1 MYRKTPEVEL
11 KTKDTVLIALF
22 TALIIALGLVPPIPM
37 PLVPVPL
44 TLQTFGVML
53 AGLILGPTRA
63 GLVLLLYVMIALL
76 GLPVLPGG
84 RAGLA
89 VLAGPTAGF
98 LLGMIPGA
106 VLTGWLALVLNRNDN
121 LKAGSHSRGALTSTP
136 SWQIARYA
144 FAAMVGGIVLVY
156 AIGIPWL
163 ALVTKVGLTKAC
175 WAMVVF
181 LPGDVLK
188 ALVAAVVAQR
198 IRRLNMV

>member
-1 MYRKTPEVEL
+1 
-11 KTKDTVLIALF
+11 
-22 TALIIALGLVPPIPM
+22 M

-53 AGLILGPTRA
+53 AGLILGPIRA
-63 GLVLLLYVMIALL
+63 GLVLLLYVLIALL

-106 VLTGWLALVLNRNDN
+106 VVTGWLALG
-121 LKAGSHSRGALTSTP
+121 LKNNVQSKAAASDYGVPKLTTR
-136 SWQIARYA
+136 WQITRYA
-144 FAAMVGGIVLVY
+144 LAALMGGIVLVY

-163 ALVTKVGLTKAC
+163 ALVTKMSLTKAS
-175 WAMVVF
+175 WAMIVF
-181 LPGDVLK
+181 IPGDVLK
-188 ALVAAVVAQR
+188 ALVAAIVAQR
-198 IRRLNMV
+198 IRRLNII

>member
-1 MYRKTPEVEL
+1 M
-11 KTKDTVLIALF
+11 KTKDIVLIALF
-22 TALIIALGLVPPIPM
+22 TALIVVLSLMPPIPL
-37 PLVPVPL
+37 PLVPVPV

-53 AGLILGPTRA
+53 AGLILGPARA
-63 GLVLLLYVMIALL
+63 GLALLLYVLIALL

-106 VLTGWLALVLNRNDN
+106 FVTGWLSVLSIQNDKSKEVSS
-121 LKAGSHSRGALTSTP
+121 LYDTFRPTP
-136 SWQIARYA
+136 VWQIARYVL
-144 FAAMVGGIVLVY
+144 AAVIGGIVMVY

-163 ALVTKVGLTKAC
+163 VFVTKMDFAKAC
-175 WAMVVF
+175 WAMAVF
-181 LPGDVLK
+181 VPGDVLK
-188 ALVAAVVAQR
+188 AIVAAVVAQR

>member
-1 MYRKTPEVEL
+1 V
-11 KTKDTVLIALF
+11 KTKDIVLIALF

-37 PLVPVPL
+37 PLVPVPV

-53 AGLILGPTRA
+53 AGLILGPRRA

-106 VLTGWLALVLNRNDN
+106 VVTGWLALVLNRDGK
-121 LKAGSHSRGALTSTP
+121 LKTGSSLHEAFQSNP
-136 SWQIARYA
+136 KWQIVRYA
-144 FAAMVGGIVLVY
+144 LAAMLGGIVLVY

-163 ALVTKVGLTKAC
+163 ALVTKMGLTKAC
-175 WAMVVF
+175 WAMMVF
-181 LPGDVLK
+181 LPGDLLK

>member
-1 MYRKTPEVEL
+1 
-11 KTKDTVLIALF
+11 
-22 TALIIALGLVPPIPM
+22 
-37 PLVPVPL
+37 
-44 TLQTFGVML
+44 ML
-53 AGLILGPTRA
+53 AGLILGPARA

-106 VLTGWLALVLNRNDN
+106 FVTGWLSVLSIQND
-121 LKAGSHSRGALTSTP
+121 KSEEVSSSYDTFGPTP
-136 SWQIARYA
+136 VWQIARYVL
-144 FAAMVGGIVLVY
+144 AAVIGGIVLVY

-163 ALVTKVGLTKAC
+163 VFVTKMDFAKAC
-175 WAMVVF
+175 WAMAVF
-181 LPGDVLK
+181 VPGDVLK
-188 ALVAAVVAQR
+188 AIVAAVVAQR

>member
-1 MYRKTPEVEL
+1 M
-11 KTKDTVLIALF
+11 KTKDIVLIALF

-106 VLTGWLALVLNRNDN
+106 VVTGWLA
-121 LKAGSHSRGALTSTP
+121 AGKTSQTP
-136 SWQIARYA
+136 AWQIVHYA
-144 FAAMVGGIVLVY
+144 LAAAVGGLVLVY

-163 ALVTKVGLTKAC
+163 MFVTKMDFTKAC

-181 LPGDVLK
+181 VPGDLLK

-198 IRRLNMV
+198 IRRLKLV

>member
-1 MYRKTPEVEL
+1 V
-11 KTKDTVLIALF
+11 KTKDIVLIALF

-37 PLVPVPL
+37 PLVPVPV

-53 AGLILGPTRA
+53 AGLILGPKRA
-63 GLVLLLYVMIALL
+63 GLVLLLYVIIALL

-106 VLTGWLALVLNRNDN
+106 IVIGWLALVLDRTDKP
-121 LKAGSHSRGALTSTP
+121 KASSSSHEALQSNP
-136 SWQIARYA
+136 KWEIMRYA
-144 FAAMVGGIVLVY
+144 LAAMVGGIVLVY

-163 ALVTKVGLTKAC
+163 ALVTKMGLAKAC

-181 LPGDVLK
+181 IPGDVLK

>member
-1 MYRKTPEVEL
+1 L
-11 KTKDTVLIALF
+11 KTKDIVLIALF

-53 AGLILGPTRA
+53 AGLILGPARA
-63 GLVLLLYVMIALL
+63 GLVLLLYVTIALL

-106 VLTGWLALVLNRNDN
+106 VLGV
-121 LKAGSHSRGALTSTP
+121 
-136 SWQIARYA
+136 
-144 FAAMVGGIVLVY
+144 
-156 AIGIPWL
+156 PWL
-163 ALVTKVGLTKAC
+163 AFVANMTFAKAS
-175 WAMVVF
+175 WAVLVF
-181 LPGDVLK
+181 LPGDLLK
-188 ALVAAVVAQR
+188 AVVAAAVAQR
-198 IRRLNMV
+198 IRRLGII

>member
-1 MYRKTPEVEL
+1 
-11 KTKDTVLIALF
+11 
-22 TALIIALGLVPPIPM
+22 M

-53 AGLILGPTRA
+53 AGLILGPARA
-63 GLVLLLYVMIALL
+63 GLVLLLYVTIALL

-106 VLTGWLALVLNRNDN
+106 VVTGWLATIFNRAEPF
-121 LKAGSHSRGALTSTP
+121 KADSSSLHATKTNQAP
-136 SWQIARYA
+136 VWQIAHYA
-144 FAAMVGGIVLVY
+144 LAAVVGGLVLVY

-163 ALVTKVGLTKAC
+163 VFVTKMDFAKAC

-181 LPGDVLK
+181 VPGDLLK

>member
-1 MYRKTPEVEL
+1 M
-11 KTKDTVLIALF
+11 KTKDIVLIALF

-106 VLTGWLALVLNRNDN
+106 VVTGWLAMLSSRTEQSMADSS
-121 LKAGSHSRGALTSTP
+121 SHQPSKTGKTP
-136 SWQIARYA
+136 AWQIAHYA
-144 FAAMVGGIVLVY
+144 LAAVVGGLVLVY

-163 ALVTKVGLTKAC
+163 ALVTKMDFTKAC
-175 WAMVVF
+175 WAMAVF
-181 LPGDVLK
+181 VPGDLLK
-188 ALVAAVVAQR
+188 ALVAAIVAQR

>member
-1 MYRKTPEVEL
+1 M
-11 KTKDTVLIALF
+11 KTKDIVLIALF

-37 PLVPVPL
+37 PLVPVPV

-106 VLTGWLALVLNRNDN
+106 VVIGWLAFALNRHD
-121 LKAGSHSRGALTSTP
+121 KSTADSSLHEAFQSNP
-136 SWQIARYA
+136 RWQIVRYA
-144 FAAMVGGIVLVY
+144 LAAMLGGIVLVY

-163 ALVTKVGLTKAC
+163 ALVTKMGLTKAC

-188 ALVAAVVAQR
+188 ALVAAAVAQR

>member
-1 MYRKTPEVEL
+1 M
-11 KTKDTVLIALF
+11 KTKDIVLIALF

-37 PLVPVPL
+37 PLVPVPI

-53 AGLILGPTRA
+53 AGLILGPKRA

-106 VLTGWLALVLNRNDN
+106 IVIGWLALVLDRTDKS
-121 LKAGSHSRGALTSTP
+121 KASTSSHEALQSNP
-136 SWQIARYA
+136 KWEIMRYA
-144 FAAMVGGIVLVY
+144 LAAMVGGIVLVY

-163 ALVTKVGLTKAC
+163 AFVTKMGLAKAC

-181 LPGDVLK
+181 IPGDVLK

>member
-1 MYRKTPEVEL
+1 M
-11 KTKDTVLIALF
+11 KTKDIVLVALF
-22 TALIIALGLVPPIPM
+22 TALIIALSLVPPIPM

-106 VLTGWLALVLNRNDN
+106 VLTGWLALVLNRDSK
-121 LKAGSHSRGALTSTP
+121 LETDLSSHEALQSNP
-136 SWQIARYA
+136 KWQIARYA
-144 FAAMVGGIVLVY
+144 LAAMAGGIVLVY

-163 ALVTKVGLTKAC
+163 ALVTKMGLTKAC

-181 LPGDVLK
+181 LPGDLLK

-198 IRRLNMV
+198 IRRLNLV

>member
-1 MYRKTPEVEL
+1 M
-11 KTKDTVLIALF
+11 KTKDIVLIALF

-37 PLVPVPL
+37 PLVPVPV

-53 AGLILGPTRA
+53 AGLILGPKRA

-76 GLPVLPGG
+76 GLTVLPGG

-106 VLTGWLALVLNRNDN
+106 VVIGWLTLVLDRDSK
-121 LKAGSHSRGALTSTP
+121 LKAHSSSHQALQSNP
-136 SWQIARYA
+136 KWQIVRYA
-144 FAAMVGGIVLVY
+144 LAAMLGGIVLVY

-163 ALVTKVGLTKAC
+163 ALVTKMGLTKAC

-181 LPGDVLK
+181 LPGDLLK
-188 ALVAAVVAQR
+188 ALVAAVIAQR
-198 IRRLNMV
+198 IRRLNLV

>member
-1 MYRKTPEVEL
+1 L
-11 KTKDTVLIALF
+11 KTKDIVLVALF
-22 TALIIALGLVPPIPM
+22 TALIIALSLVPPIPM
-37 PLVPVPL
+37 PLIPVPL

-63 GLVLLLYVMIALL
+63 GLVLLLYVMVALL

-106 VLTGWLALVLNRNDN
+106 VVTGWLALVLNRDGK
-121 LKAGSHSRGALTSTP
+121 LKTGSSLHEAFQSNP
-136 SWQIARYA
+136 KWQIVRYA
-144 FAAMVGGIVLVY
+144 LAAMLGGIVLVY

-163 ALVTKVGLTKAC
+163 ALVTKMGLTKAC
-175 WAMVVF
+175 WAMMVF
-181 LPGDVLK
+181 LPGDLLK

-198 IRRLNMV
+198 IRRLNLV

>member
-1 MYRKTPEVEL
+1 M
-11 KTKDTVLIALF
+11 KTKDIVLIASF

-37 PLVPVPL
+37 PLVPVPM

-53 AGLILGPTRA
+53 TGLILGPTRA

-89 VLAGPTAGF
+89 LLAGPTAGF

-106 VLTGWLALVLNRNDN
+106 VVTGWLALVLNRNDN
-121 LKAGSHSRGALTSTP
+121 PKAGSDSKAKAGSHSRGTLKSTP

-156 AIGIPWL
+156 ALGIPWL
-163 ALVTKVGLTKAC
+163 ALVTQMGLTNAC

-188 ALVAAVVAQR
+188 ALIAAVVAQR

>member
-1 MYRKTPEVEL
+1 M
-11 KTKDTVLIALF
+11 KTKDIVLIALF
-22 TALIIALGLVPPIPM
+22 TALIVVLSLLPPIPL
-37 PLVPVPL
+37 PLIPVPL

-53 AGLILGPTRA
+53 AGLILGPARA

-106 VLTGWLALVLNRNDN
+106 VVTGWLTLLLSGNDKLKTVASLNNAI
-121 LKAGSHSRGALTSTP
+121 KQAPG
-136 SWQIARYA
+136 WQIVRYML
-144 FAAMVGGIVLVY
+144 AAIGGGIILVY

-163 ALVTKVGLTKAC
+163 ALVTKMDLGKAC
-175 WAMVVF
+175 WAMLVF
-181 LPGDVLK
+181 VPGDLLK
-188 ALVAAVVAQR
+188 ALIAALVAQR
-198 IRRLNMV
+198 IRRVGML

>member
-1 MYRKTPEVEL
+1 M
-11 KTKDTVLIALF
+11 KTKDIVLIALF
-22 TALIIALGLVPPIPM
+22 TALIIALGLVPPFPM

-63 GLVLLLYVMIALL
+63 GLVLLLYVMMALL

-89 VLAGPTAGF
+89 VLAGPTGGF

-106 VLTGWLALVLNRNDN
+106 VVTGWLALVLDHNDKSKADSSSHDA
-121 LKAGSHSRGALTSTP
+121 LKP
-136 SWQIARYA
+136 PPWWQIARYA
-144 FAAMVGGIVLVY
+144 LAAMAGGIVLVY

-163 ALVTKVGLTKAC
+163 ALVTKMGLTKAC

-181 LPGDVLK
+181 LPGDLLK

>member
-1 MYRKTPEVEL
+1 M
-11 KTKDTVLIALF
+11 KTKDIVLIALF

-37 PLVPVPL
+37 PLVPVPI

-53 AGLILGPTRA
+53 AGLILGPKRA
-63 GLVLLLYVMIALL
+63 GFVLLLYVMLAVL

-106 VLTGWLALVLNRNDN
+106 VVTGWLATWFSRAEPSGENSS
-121 LKAGSHSRGALTSTP
+121 SHHPTKTNQAP
-136 SWQIARYA
+136 VWEIARYA
-144 FAAMVGGIVLVY
+144 LAAVVGGLVLVY

-163 ALVTKVGLTKAC
+163 MFVTKMDFTKAC

-181 LPGDVLK
+181 VPGDLLK
-188 ALVAAVVAQR
+188 ALLAAVVAQR
-198 IRRLNMV
+198 IRRLNMA

>member
-1 MYRKTPEVEL
+1 M
-11 KTKDTVLIALF
+11 KTKDIVLIALF

-63 GLVLLLYVMIALL
+63 GLVLLLYVTIALL

-106 VLTGWLALVLNRNDN
+106 VVTGWLALVLNRNDN
-121 LKAGSHSRGALTSTP
+121 PKTGLHSHGTFKSTP

-156 AIGIPWL
+156 ALGIPWL
-163 ALVTKVGLTKAC
+163 ALVTKMGLTKAC

>member
-1 MYRKTPEVEL
+1 M
-11 KTKDTVLIALF
+11 KTKDIVLIALF
-22 TALIIALGLVPPIPM
+22 TALIITLGLVPPIPM
-37 PLVPVPL
+37 PLVPVPV

-53 AGLILGPTRA
+53 AGLILGPKRA

-89 VLAGPTAGF
+89 VLTGPTAGF

-106 VLTGWLALVLNRNDN
+106 VVTGWLALVLNRDNN
-121 LKAGSHSRGALTSTP
+121 LKADSSSHRTLQSNPKWEIL
-136 SWQIARYA
+136 RYTL
-144 FAAMVGGIVLVY
+144 AAIVGGIVLVY

-163 ALVTKVGLTKAC
+163 ALETKMGLTKAC

-181 LPGDVLK
+181 LPGDLLK

>member
-1 MYRKTPEVEL
+1 L
-11 KTKDTVLIALF
+11 KTKDIVLIALF

-63 GLVLLLYVMIALL
+63 GFVLLLYVMIALL

-106 VLTGWLALVLNRNDN
+106 VVTGWLALVLDRTDKSKADSSSRDA
-121 LKAGSHSRGALTSTP
+121 LKPTP
-136 SWQIARYA
+136 WWQIARFA
-144 FAAMVGGIVLVY
+144 LAAMAGGIVLVY

-163 ALVTKVGLTKAC
+163 ALVTKMDLTKAC
-175 WAMVVF
+175 LAMLVF
-181 LPGDVLK
+181 LPGDLLK

>member
-1 MYRKTPEVEL
+1 M
-11 KTKDTVLIALF
+11 KTKDIVLIALF

-53 AGLILGPTRA
+53 AGLILGPARA
-63 GLVLLLYVMIALL
+63 GLVLLLYVTIALL

-106 VLTGWLALVLNRNDN
+106 VLTGWLAG
-121 LKAGSHSRGALTSTP
+121 KASTP
-136 SWQIARYA
+136 PQATVLRDTLRCTIAA
-144 FAAMVGGIVLVY
+144 VCGGIVVVY
-156 AIGIPWL
+156 GLGVPWL
-163 ALVTKVGLTKAC
+163 AFVANMTFAKAS
-175 WAMVVF
+175 WAVLVF
-181 LPGDVLK
+181 LPGDLLK
-188 ALVAAVVAQR
+188 AVVAAAVAQR
-198 IRRLNMV
+198 IRRLGII

>member
-1 MYRKTPEVEL
+1 M
-11 KTKDTVLIALF
+11 KTKDIVLIALF

-37 PLVPVPL
+37 PLVPVPIPI

-53 AGLILGPTRA
+53 AGLILGPKRA

-106 VLTGWLALVLNRNDN
+106 VVIGWLALVLDRGSK
-121 LKAGSHSRGALTSTP
+121 LKAHSSSHQALQSNP
-136 SWQIARYA
+136 KWQLVRYA
-144 FAAMVGGIVLVY
+144 LAAMAGGIVLVY

-163 ALVTKVGLTKAC
+163 ALVTKMGLIKAC
-175 WAMVVF
+175 WAMLVF
-181 LPGDVLK
+181 LPGDLLK
-188 ALVAAVVAQR
+188 ALVAAVIAQR
-198 IRRLNMV
+198 ICRLNLV

>member
-1 MYRKTPEVEL
+1 L
-11 KTKDTVLIALF
+11 KTKDVVLIALF

-106 VLTGWLALVLNRNDN
+106 VVTGWLALMLDHNDKSKADSSSHDT
-121 LKAGSHSRGALTSTP
+121 LKPTP
-136 SWQIARYA
+136 WWQIARYSL
-144 FAAMVGGIVLVY
+144 AAMAGGIVLVY

-163 ALVTKVGLTKAC
+163 ALVTKMGLTKAC

-181 LPGDVLK
+181 LPGDLLK

>member
-1 MYRKTPEVEL
+1 M
-11 KTKDTVLIALF
+11 KTKDIVLIALF

-37 PLVPVPL
+37 PLVPVPV

-53 AGLILGPTRA
+53 AGLILGPKRA

-106 VLTGWLALVLNRNDN
+106 VAIGWLALVLDRDSK
-121 LKAGSHSRGALTSTP
+121 LKVHSSSHETLQSNP
-136 SWQIARYA
+136 KWQIVRYA
-144 FAAMVGGIVLVY
+144 LAAIAGGIVLVY

-163 ALVTKVGLTKAC
+163 ALVTKMGLTKAC

-181 LPGDVLK
+181 LPGDLLK
-188 ALVAAVVAQR
+188 ALVAAVIAQR
-198 IRRLNMV
+198 IRRLNLV

>member
-1 MYRKTPEVEL
+1 M
-11 KTKDTVLIALF
+11 KTKDIVLIALF

-53 AGLILGPTRA
+53 AGLILGPARA
-63 GLVLLLYVMIALL
+63 GLVLLLYVTIALL

-106 VLTGWLALVLNRNDN
+106 VVTGWLATCFSRTEPF
-121 LKAGSHSRGALTSTP
+121 KADSSSLHAGKTSQT
-136 SWQIARYA
+136 SAWQIAHYA
-144 FAAMVGGIVLVY
+144 LAAVVGGLVLVY

-163 ALVTKVGLTKAC
+163 VLVTKMDFAKAC

-181 LPGDVLK
+181 VPGDLLK

>member
-1 MYRKTPEVEL
+1 M
-11 KTKDTVLIALF
+11 KTKDIVLIALF
-22 TALIIALGLVPPIPM
+22 TALIVAMGLVPPIPM

-53 AGLILGPTRA
+53 AGLILGPVRA
-63 GLVLLLYVMIALL
+63 GLVLLLYVTIALL

-106 VLTGWLALVLNRNDN
+106 VVTGWLALVLDRNDKPKADSSSYDV
-121 LKAGSHSRGALTSTP
+121 LKPAQG
-136 SWQIARYA
+136 WQIVRYA
-144 FAAMVGGIVLVY
+144 LAAMVGAIVLVY

-163 ALVTKVGLTKAC
+163 ALVTKMGLTKAC
-175 WAMVVF
+175 WAMLVF
-181 LPGDVLK
+181 VPGDLLK
-188 ALVAAVVAQR
+188 ALAAAVVAQR